1 MPERIMPDGMTDHEI
16 TRLVNRYIG
25 VSGGYLGLP
34 ERFTYRTH
42 GDFYSEYCDLN
53 VSFEG
58 HDRTTRE
65 TFMSI
70 LASLPPRDQAKVLR
84 GVIERFPP
92 DEQGAPSSRASA
104 HTDVVA
110 IIARLEM
117 GTARLRR
124 HAADH
129 ERCRAAR
136 SRRRRDPHPDVGTD
150 ECRGPGHTVLH
161 GYLQA
166 VCAAAGVPYRQ
177 TDSMVAIFRALEA
190 QHPKLADLGP
200 RPQDVKKVLNAFAS
214 VLDAML
220 PVRNQASVAHPN
232 AALLD
237 EPEARLVINAS
248 RTILHYLDDKL
259 S

>member
-1 MPERIMPDGMTDHEI
+1 MPEWAMPDGMTEHEI

-42 GDFYSEYCDLN
+42 GDFYSEYCDVD
-53 VSFEG
+53 VSFDG
-58 HDRTTRE
+58 QMGTTRE

-70 LASLPPRDQAKVLR
+70 LASLAPRDQAKVLR

-92 DEQGAPSSRASA
+92 DEQGAPTTRAAA
-104 HTDVVA
+104 HSEVVA
-110 IIARLEM
+110 IMARLNS
-117 GTARLRR
+117 GPLVSDVTPQITSDVVLRALGDAENLIR
-124 HAADH
+124 
-129 ERCRAAR
+129 
-136 SRRRRDPHPDVGTD
+136 T
-150 ECRGPGHTVLH
+150 RGPTSAVDRVHTVLH

-166 VCAAAGVPYRQ
+166 VCADAGVLYRQ
-177 TDSMVAIFRALEA
+177 ADSMVAIFRALEA
-190 QHPKLADLGP
+190 HHPKLTASGP
-200 RPQDVKKVLNAFAS
+200 RAQDIKKVLNAFAS

-232 AALLD
+232 TELLD

>member
-1 MPERIMPDGMTDHEI
+1 MPDGMTEHEI

-34 ERFTYRTH
+34 ERFSYRTH
-42 GDFYSEYCDLN
+42 GDFYSEYCDLD

-58 HDRTTRE
+58 HTGTTRE

-84 GVIERFPP
+84 GVIDRFPP
-92 DEQGAPSSRASA
+92 HEQGAPSTRLSA
-104 HTDVVA
+104 NTEVVA
-110 IIARLEM
+110 IIARLES
-117 GTARLRR
+117 GPLISDVKLQVTSEVVLR
-124 HAADH
+124 AGADA
-129 ERCRAAR
+129 ETLIRA
-136 SRRRRDPHPDVGTD
+136 S
-150 ECRGPGHTVLH
+150 GPTSAVDRIHTVLH

-166 VCAAAGVPYRQ
+166 ICTAAGVPYRP
-177 TDSMVAIFRALEA
+177 TDSMVAIFRTLEA
-190 QHPKLADLGP
+190 GHPMLADLGP
-200 RPQDVKKVLNAFAS
+200 RAQDVKKVLNALAS

-232 AALLD
+232 TELLD
-237 EPEARLVINAS
+237 EPEARLIINAS
-248 RTILHYLDDKL
+248 RTILHYLNDKL